1 MYLLWNNIV
10 MEKIIIYAKHI
21 IKVIKKNDINLFAAS
36 TSFYMILAIFSLL
49 ILVIQLNNYINL
61 DNFIIN
67 NIIDL
72 INPYYLESFENIIP
86 IFSLN
91 SFSPILLINL
101 IWSSSKYINGFN
113 KASDVIYNNEKNR
126 NIIVN
131 RLSSIFIF
139 LLILIAMSLEL
150 ITILFANVIINYIIK
165 NMILYAIIQF
175 VIEFILIFTIILLIN
190 KYVPPIK
197 VRLKDVYFTSFISTI
212 LIYFLLLLF
221 LLLIKFF
228 ERINI
233 NFNIIT
239 IISLSFIIIYFINYC
254 IILGLLSNYYMKKKP
269 NLYINNRE

>member
-10 MEKIIIYAKHI
+10 MEKIIIYAKNI

-113 KASDVIYNNEKNR
+113 NASDVIYNNEKNR

-175 VIEFILIFTIILLIN
+175 IIEFILIFTIILLIN

-197 VRLKDVYFTSFISTI
+197 IRLQDVYFTSFISTI

-254 IILGLLSNYYMKKKP
+254 IILGLLLNYYMKKKP